1 MTRPIE
7 LRSVATRDATVSGVG
22 ASPAPRRLVGSD
34 AIGPPVRVRAV
45 RGTSILRLRRRLW
58 SMDPAFGRVRLRP
71 LEELRR
77 EDWRRVQLHF
87 RDPEIAHLNGTPPNR
102 LPLWL
107 LRRVLKA
114 DARRADRATFG
125 VYDEH
130 DQYIGTVELY
140 DLRGRSATLG
150 IIIGERTH
158 WNRGYGPEAIHALL
172 DHAFRELGLDTVRL
186 TTFADNERAQAA
198 FRKAGFREVRRTEA
212 SSGRTDVHM
221 EIWRDASPD
230 APRRDERD
238 GVGGDDATEREERRA
253 ANAR

>member
-1 MTRPIE
+1 MQ
-7 LRSVATRDATVSGVG
+7 V
-22 ASPAPRRLVGSD
+22 
-34 AIGPPVRVRAV
+34 
-45 RGTSILRLRRRLW
+45 
-58 SMDPAFGRVRLRP
+58 
-71 LEELRR
+71 
-77 EDWRRVQLHF
+77 HF

-114 DARRADRATFG
+114 DARREDRATYG

-130 DQYIGTVELY
+130 DDYIGTVELY

-150 IIIGERTH
+150 IIIGERSH

-221 EIWRDASPD
+221 EIWRDAWTTAATGHGGRTASPD
-230 APRRDERD
+230 APRREERD
-238 GVGGDDATEREERRA
+238 EAGGSDAPGDPEERRA

>member
-1 MTRPIE
+1 
-7 LRSVATRDATVSGVG
+7 
-22 ASPAPRRLVGSD
+22 
-34 AIGPPVRVRAV
+34 
-45 RGTSILRLRRRLW
+45 
-58 SMDPAFGRVRLRP
+58 MDPAFGRVRLRP

-77 EDWRRVQLHF
+77 ADWRRVQTHF

-114 DARRADRATFG
+114 DARRRDRATFG

-130 DQYIGTVELY
+130 DDYIGTVELY

-186 TTFADNERAQAA
+186 TTFADNDRAQAA
-198 FRKAGFREVRRTEA
+198 FRKAGFRELRRTAA
-212 SSGRTDVHM
+212 SAGRTDVHM
-221 EIWRDASPD
+221 EIWRDAWATAVASQPGQAASPG
-230 APRRDERD
+230 APRASERD
-238 GVGGDDATEREERRA
+238 ADGRDGASGDDAAGGVEDRRA

>member
-77 EDWRRVQLHF
+77 EDWRRVQVHF

-125 VYDEH
+125 VYDE
-130 DQYIGTVELY
+130 DDAYIGTVELY
-140 DLRGRSATLG
+140 DLRGTSATLG
-150 IIIGERTH
+150 IIIGERSH
-158 WNRGYGPEAIHALL
+158 WNRGYGPEAMHALL
-172 DHAFRELGLDTVRL
+172 DHAFRE
-186 TTFADNERAQAA
+186 
-198 FRKAGFREVRRTEA
+198 VRRVPARE
-212 SSGRTDVHM
+212 GRTDVQM
-221 EIWRDASPD
+221 EIWRDAWLSRASAASRQPE
-230 APRRDERD
+230 AASHRTAGRADER
-238 GVGGDDATEREERRA
+238 GES
-253 ANAR
+253 